1 MEHVY
6 PLDMI
11 NLKLSILIIVSLLVV
26 SQKIYNLKIDI
37 MSDKQRVISDIY
49 YVRGNFGYK
58 QITVN
63 DSRKV
68 DESSQ

>member
-26 SQKIYNLKIDI
+26 NQKIYNLKIDI

>member
-49 YVRGNFGYK
+49 YDRGDFGYK

-68 DESSQ
+68 DK

>member
-26 SQKIYNLKIDI
+26 SRKIYNLKIDI